1 MAYNPGV
8 SMRGDLVGQGISQ
21 AGQSIAQAYG
31 TGLQLK
37 EEQKRYDDIMKQ
49 RRRDRKQLKKS
60 YAIQAELL
68 GVEKD
73 DVETMGL
80 GELQGFVEGTR
91 MKQSFDYQALQL
103 QELENNIAQTGAGKK
118 ALGQMQMYVTEQNL
132 DPIEAATMAATDH
145 GLELGEAAK
154 LVNYATTG
162 QKLGLEL
169 RTIEAREGAL
179 RLQESGQKI
188 SERIAGV
195 QERQVS
201 VQERELDERK
211 NPTPPKAQDVEG
223 APGYKV
229 VDMGG
234 GRRQLVAPV
243 ETEDDTDPQVAR
255 QTDAIQKKVK
265 SAYEEADQI
274 ATGGGENPVGGDER
288 TGWGGNRYERLG
300 ETFAELRQLN
310 ASHRATKGKDH
321 PQYTGFIES
330 MVPLVAHMRTQNRS
344 ADDLKKILVAIG
356 IHSTI
361 QQMRNEGRDKDAK
374 ALAAKFGI
382 DLSR

>member
-37 EEQKRYDDIMKQ
+37 EEQKRYDDMMKQ

-73 DVETMGL
+73 DIETMGL

-103 QELENNIAQTGAGKK
+103 QELESNIAQTGAGKK

-145 GLELGEAAK
+145 GLELGEASK
-154 LVNYATTG
+154 LVSYATTG

-169 RTIEAREGAL
+169 RTIQARERGL
-179 RLQESGQKI
+179 DLQASSQDI
-188 SERIAGV
+188 SRGTLKV
-195 QERQVS
+195 QEEQVK
-201 VQERELDERK
+201 QQREELEERK
-211 NPTPPKAQDVEG
+211 NPTPPQARDVEG

-229 VDMGG
+229 IDMGG
-234 GRRQLVAPV
+234 GRRQLVAPA
-243 ETEDDTDPQVAR
+243 ETEDDTDLQDAR
-255 QTDAIQKKVK
+255 QTEVIQNKVK

-356 IHSTI
+356 IPSTI

>member
-37 EEQKRYDDIMKQ
+37 EEQKRYDDMMKQ

-73 DVETMGL
+73 DIETMGL

-91 MKQSFDYQALQL
+91 MKQSFDFQALQL
-103 QELENNIAQTGAGKK
+103 QELESNIAQTGAGKK

-169 RTIEAREGAL
+169 RTIQSRERGL
-179 RLQESGQKI
+179 DLQASSQDI
-188 SERIAGV
+188 SRGTLKV
-195 QERQVS
+195 QEEQVK
-201 VQERELDERK
+201 QQREELEERK
-211 NPTPPKAQDVEG
+211 NPTQPKAQDVEG
-223 APGYKV
+223 AEGYKV
-229 VDMGG
+229 IDLGG
-234 GRRQLVAPV
+234 GRRQLVAPAD
-243 ETEDDTDPQVAR
+243 EDDQDVNVLSVEG
-255 QTDAIQKKVK
+255 KKVT
-265 SAYEEADQI
+265 SQVDEILGHMENIEE
-274 ATGGGENPVGGDER
+274 GDD
-288 TGWGGNRYERLG
+288 RYGL
-300 ETFAELRQLN
+300 
-310 ASHRATKGKDH
+310 
-321 PQYTGFIES
+321 GFIFSRQGKSTE
-330 MVPLVAHMRTQNRS
+330 LVKTIAKNNRTYKAKYGDNHPDYIRLMRRVAPFIQANKDSNDETNQKL
-344 ADDLKKILVAIG
+344 AKQLAKELGIKI
-356 IHSTI
+356 
-361 QQMRNEGRDKDAK
+361 D
-374 ALAAKFGI
+374 
-382 DLSR
+382 

>member
-1 MAYNPGV
+1 MAYNPGI
-8 SMRGDLVGQGISQ
+8 SYRGEMLGQAIGQ
-21 AGQSIAQAYG
+21 AGQGIAQAYG

-37 EEQKRYDDIMKQ
+37 EEQKRYDDMMKQ

-73 DVETMGL
+73 DIETMGL

-103 QELENNIAQTGAGKK
+103 QELESNIAQTGAGKK

-169 RTIEAREGAL
+169 RTIQARERGL
-179 RLQESGQKI
+179 NLQERNLGI
-188 SERIAGV
+188 AERTAGV

-201 VQERELDERK
+201 VQEGEQEEQK
-211 NPTPPKAQDVEG
+211 NPTPPQAQDVEG

-229 VDMGG
+229 IDMGG
-234 GRRQLVAPV
+234 GRRQLVAPAD
-243 ETEDDTDPQVAR
+243 EDDQDVNALSVEG
-255 QTDAIQKKVK
+255 KKVT
-265 SAYEEADQI
+265 SQVD
-274 ATGGGENPVGGDER
+274 
-288 TGWGGNRYERLG
+288 
-300 ETFAELRQLN
+300 
-310 ASHRATKGKDH
+310 
-321 PQYTGFIES
+321 
-330 MVPLVAHMRTQNRS
+330 
-344 ADDLKKILVAIG
+344 
-356 IHSTI
+356 
-361 QQMRNEGRDKDAK
+361 
-374 ALAAKFGI
+374 
-382 DLSR
+382 